1 MSFVLL
7 IIKMSE
13 KTLKFDNIG
22 VNKNKFHKSKQPI
35 NLGLVNVDS
44 ILIVTN
50 LSIV

>member
-13 KTLKFDNIG
+13 KALKFDNIV
-22 VNKNKFHKSKQPI
+22 VNKNEFHKSKQPI
-35 NLGLVNVDS
+35 NLSLVNVDS